1 MEEQNSAAFVVVG
14 GGIAAVACAEQ
25 LSDLL
30 PEEKILLI
38 TSSEIVK
45 MITNWQKIGQAM
57 ESFDVTVSPA
67 PSAFASRPSV
77 KVVQAYITKLNRNKK
92 ELIASDGVTFK
103 YKKLCIA
110 TGGIPKLISKNPN
123 VVCIRDTESVNNFQ
137 NRLSG
142 ARRIIVVGNGGIA
155 TEVVSEV
162 TNIEVIWVVK
172 HDSITAT
179 FIDAGAAEFLL
190 PYINNKNVSKGSK
203 ARHTCSKDTL
213 KVLVSSATEGALSSE
228 TSQCD
233 SNFNHGSAL
242 GPDWIEGFC
251 AEGSLHGKR
260 IHIEK
265 QCSIRDVLTPEQR
278 KELNLMEEVLPS
290 DFTEIDSWPVYVQLT
305 NDKVYG
311 CDFIVSAIGVE
322 PNTYPWITSE
332 NDFKIADD
340 GGLVVDDQMQT
351 NFDDIYAAG
360 DVCTVGWN
368 PAPNWLQ
375 MRLWTQAR
383 QMGAYAGQC
392 MAANFQ
398 GKKMELDICF
408 EIFTHVTKFFGFN
421 VTMLGRFNGQ
431 GLRSDHEGLM
441 RVTPGVEY
449 VKVLIQDGVVRGAIL
464 IGDTNLDELCCFEV
478 CNWICS
484 GLR

>member
-203 ARHTCSKDTL
+203 ARHTCSKDTRYLSHQQL
-213 KVLVSSATEGALSSE
+213 KVRCQVKLLNVIQILIME
-228 TSQCD
+228 
-233 SNFNHGSAL
+233 
-242 GPDWIEGFC
+242 
-251 AEGSLHGKR
+251 GKR

>member
-45 MITNWQKIGQAM
+45 MITNWQKIGLVM
-57 ESFDVTVSPA
+57 ECFDVTVSSA
-67 PSAFASRPSV
+67 PSAFASRPNV

-110 TGGIPKLISKNPN
+110 TGGIPKQEGLLLLEM
-123 VVCIRDTESVNNFQ
+123 VVLLQR
-137 NRLSG
+137 
-142 ARRIIVVGNGGIA
+142 
-155 TEVVSEV
+155 SEV

-179 FIDAGAAEFLL
+179 FIDAGAAAFLL

-213 KVLVSSATEGALSSE
+213 KIPVPSATESTLSSE

-233 SNFNHGSAL
+233 SIFNHGSAL

-251 AEGSLHGKR
+251 VKGSLHDKR

-351 NFDDIYAAG
+351 NFEDIYAAG

-383 QMGAYAGQC
+383 QMGAYAGEC
-392 MAANFQ
+392 MVANFQ

-431 GLRSDHEGLM
+431 GLRSDHERLM
-441 RVTPGVEY
+441 RMTPGVEY
-449 VKVLIQDGVVRGAIL
+449 VTVLIQDGVVRGAIL
-464 IGDTNLDELCCFEV
+464 IGDTNLDELFE
-478 CNWICS
+478 NLI
-484 GLR
+484 LNEINIEEMKFDLLNPTIDIEDYFD